1 MEESPKWHLLSMVLE
16 EIEKER
22 EENKTIKNETD
33 DEEDTFLKFGSSGV
47 LIVAN
52 DERTCYQLR
61 QV

>member
-22 EENKTIKNETD
+22 KENETIKNETN
-33 DEEDTFLKFGSSGV
+33 EEDAFLKFGSSGV
-47 LIVAN
+47 LIVAS

>member
-1 MEESPKWHLLSMVLE
+1 MVLE

-22 EENKTIKNETD
+22 KENESIKNETD
-33 DEEDTFLKFGSSGV
+33 GDDMFLKFDSSGV
-47 LIVAN
+47 LIAAS

>member
-1 MEESPKWHLLSMVLE
+1 MVLE

-22 EENKTIKNETD
+22 KEKESIKNETD
-33 DEEDTFLKFGSSGV
+33 EEDMFLKFGSSGV
-47 LIVAN
+47 LIVAS